1 MWLLPKSL
9 PLFKELAHSFNVKSY
24 LKWKSRK
31 HHQPLFAF
39 PYSCSP
45 LVGFM
50 GVSLNGSMI
59 PLVLEEVTIP
69 GWVSHPDTYMRP
81 QQHLILSLP
90 MQAFALSYYKSS
102 SKNENDL
109 LAIAAILQRRL
120 ETLGRSVLLVWLK
133 EAFTNNFLLSSM
145 HGWSVNHCHFTID
158 STIVTALVQPQTTV
172 SPLSGKNLNQIFP
185 KSSQFS
191 RAVMGW
197 SS

>member
-1 MWLLPKSL
+1 MKVKKTPPTPACISLLLLSSCGVYGGQPQRLYDSSGPWGSHNSRL
-9 PLFKELAHSFNVKSY
+9 SFTPWHLHETSAASNTFSSHASFCTFLLQIQFK
-24 LKWKSRK
+24 KWKW
-31 HHQPLFAF
+31 LACN
-39 PYSCSP
+39 SCDSP
-45 LVGFM
+45 
-50 GVSLNGSMI
+50 
-59 PLVLEEVTIP
+59 
-69 GWVSHPDTYMRP
+69 
-81 QQHLILSLP
+81 
-90 MQAFALSYYKSS
+90 
-102 SKNENDL
+102 
-109 LAIAAILQRRL
+109 RRL